1 MKIRARAASLV
12 DRRPKTLIVVL
23 QRVCSQPTD
32 GADEPRIGSG
42 TAEFRSRIANVHV
55 DYPLV
60 AEEIPTP
67 DVLDGLT
74 SREDTII
81 TMPAVIAPI
90 QRNMACSF
98 RFTTRSQQNRD
109 EGTGV
114 PPMKIQ

>member
-1 MKIRARAASLV
+1 MKIRPSSILV

-32 GADEPRIGSG
+32 GADELRIGRG

-60 AEEIPTP
+60 AEEIPPP
-67 DVLDGLT
+67 DVLDELT
-74 SREDTII
+74 SRED

>member
-1 MKIRARAASLV
+1 MVASG
-12 DRRPKTLIVVL
+12 
-23 QRVCSQPTD
+23 SH
-32 GADEPRIGSG
+32 GSG
-42 TAEFRSRIANVHV
+42 AVAFDTAIAAMGS
-55 DYPLV
+55 PMM
-60 AEEIPTP
+60 
-67 DVLDGLT
+67 
-74 SREDTII
+74 I